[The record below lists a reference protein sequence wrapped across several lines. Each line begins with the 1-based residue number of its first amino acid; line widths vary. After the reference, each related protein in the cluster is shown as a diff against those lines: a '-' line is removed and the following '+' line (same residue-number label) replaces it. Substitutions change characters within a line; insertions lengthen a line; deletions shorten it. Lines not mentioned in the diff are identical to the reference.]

1 MAACNSTRASK
12 TDRGKWYLNA
22 AAASTSIHLFERCTR
37 FVCAS
42 NDPWAGVVRTKC
54 MQANEGKLGVPAQK
68 PLNDY
73 ACCEM
78 RFAEFCHDACK

>member
-12 TDRGKWYLNA
+12 TDRGKWYLNAAAA

-42 NDPWAGVVRTKC
+42 NDPWAGVLHK
-54 MQANEGKLGVPAQK
+54 MHAG
-68 PLNDY
+68 
-73 ACCEM
+73 
-78 RFAEFCHDACK
+78 